1 MHAWKGKII
10 MKQKTRLKT
19 EKSRVQLLHQY
30 YSYTGFYVF
39 VGQAI
44 KKALPYII
52 GIISIIY
59 VLNHFFNIDKALI
72 HLTEVLPV
80 TGVLTFFFASES
92 FLGLVPPE
100 IFIAW
105 SGKMNQPWLYLS
117 ILAFLSYFGGI
128 CSYWIGIG
136 ITKIPSVHNYLE
148 QKMEKQLKNSKKW
161 GGFLIVVGALLPL
174 PFSISCMAAGII
186 EFPFK
191 SVVLYGSL
199 RLVRFLIYGLVIFHV
214 F

>member
-1 MHAWKGKII
+1 
-10 MKQKTRLKT
+10 MKQKIKLKT

-30 YSYTGFYVF
+30 YSYTGFYAF

-52 GIISIIY
+52 VIVSIIF
-59 VLNHFFNIDKALI
+59 VLNQFFNIDKGLI

-80 TGVLTFFFASES
+80 SGVLMFFLASES

-105 SGKMNQPWLYLS
+105 SGKLNQPWLYLS
-117 ILAFLSYFGGI
+117 ILAFLSYFGGL

-136 ITKIPSVHNYLE
+136 ITKIPTVHNYLE
-148 QKMEKQLKNSKKW
+148 QKMEKQLKNSRKW

-186 EFPFK
+186 EFPLK
-191 SVVLYGSL
+191 SVMLYGSL

>member
-1 MHAWKGKII
+1 
-10 MKQKTRLKT
+10 MKQKIKLKT

-30 YSYTGFYVF
+30 YAYTGFYAF

-52 GIISIIY
+52 VIVSIIF
-59 VLNHFFNIDKALI
+59 VLNQFFNIDKGLI

-80 TGVLTFFFASES
+80 SGVLMFFLASES

-105 SGKMNQPWLYLS
+105 SGKLNQPWLYLS
-117 ILAFLSYFGGI
+117 ILAFLSYFGGL

-136 ITKIPSVHNYLE
+136 ITKIPTVHNYLE
-148 QKMEKQLKNSKKW
+148 QKMKKQLKNSKKW
-161 GGFLIVVGALLPL
+161 GGFLIIVGALLPL
-174 PFSISCMAAGII
+174 PFSISCIAAGII

-191 SVVLYGSL
+191 NVIVYGSL
-199 RLVRFLIYGLVIFHV
+199 RLARFAFYGLIIFNIL
-214 F
+214 